1 MSRHGLAPR
10 VLVSAHRMGAGGDRS
25 QENSLAALEAAVALG
40 VDYVEFDVWRRED
53 GSFVVAHD
61 PEHDLGLA
69 YDAVLA
75 ALAGR
80 VHAHIDLKF
89 TSPREA
95 YDAGRSWEVDAARR
109 AVEVLGHD
117 RMIVTTGHDLAVRAV
132 RDWGDAEGVDLR
144 VGLSLG
150 RSVRKLSWLRRIDV
164 RRSELFPNVR
174 IRRSRA
180 NLVVAHHALARLGVA
195 AFARRRQLPLL
206 VWTVDSPRALR
217 YWLRP
222 GRAWLV
228 TTNHP
233 GLALTIRD
241 GAGPDKMR
249 A

>member
-1 MSRHGLAPR
+1 VKRKRLAPE

-25 QENSLAALEAAVALG
+25 RENSLSALEQAVALG
-40 VDYVEFDVWRRED
+40 VDYVEFDVWRRDD
-53 GSFVVAHD
+53 GTFVVAHD
-61 PEHDLGLA
+61 PDHDLGLA

-75 ALAGR
+75 ALDGR
-80 VHAHIDLKF
+80 VRAHIDLKF

-95 YDAGRSWEVDAARR
+95 YDAGRAWEVEAARR
-109 AVEVLGHD
+109 AVDVLGHD

-132 RDWGDAEGVDLR
+132 RDWGDAEGLELL

-150 RSVRKLSWLRRIDV
+150 RSVRRLSWLRRIDV
-164 RRSELFPNVR
+164 RRSELFPHLR
-174 IRRSRA
+174 IRHSRA

-195 AFARRRQLPLL
+195 AYARRRHLPLL
-206 VWTVDSPRALR
+206 VWTVDSERSLR

-233 GLALTIRD
+233 GLALRLRD
-241 GAGPDKMR
+241 GITR
-249 A
+249 THS